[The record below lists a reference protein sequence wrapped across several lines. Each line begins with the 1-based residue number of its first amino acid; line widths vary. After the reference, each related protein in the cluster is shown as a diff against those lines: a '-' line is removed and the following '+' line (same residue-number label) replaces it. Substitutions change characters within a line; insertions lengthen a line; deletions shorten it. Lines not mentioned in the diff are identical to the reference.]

1 MRAALIPTLILLTG
15 LAGCV
20 EQEPG
25 LTVIVRVDP
34 EPATTL
40 PLPDGPL
47 TVERARLFPG
57 LIELVPCETTA
68 ARFTPWRWLIGS
80 AQAHGEGS
88 SAFSAALDPIDAG
101 DDTDREIARI
111 PLPPGVSICA
121 LHFGAGAGTGVGLA
135 GRVDGAPREWLVE
148 FETAPRLPLRPLT
161 LGDGQTIATLTVR
174 FALRD
179 WAADLPDGDDAAVS
193 RAIAANAAAAL
204 TVQTAAR

>member
-1 MRAALIPTLILLTG
+1 MRAALIPTLALLAG
-15 LAGCV
+15 LTGCV

-40 PLPDGPL
+40 PLPDGAL

-80 AQAHGEGS
+80 ARAHGEGG
-88 SAFSAALDPIDAG
+88 SAFSATLDPIDAR
-101 DDTDREIARI
+101 DDTDREVARI
-111 PLPPGVSICA
+111 PLPPDVSICA
-121 LHFGAGAGTGVGLA
+121 LHFGEGEGTGVGLA

-148 FETAPRLPLRPLT
+148 FETAPRLPLPPLA
-161 LGDGQTIATLTVR
+161 LGGEDTSATLTVR

-179 WAADLPDGDDAAVS
+179 WAADLPAGDEAAVS

-204 TVQTAAR
+204 TVRVATP